1 MANQKN
7 SKKTPLFI
15 CENCDFKCCKNNEYK
30 RHIETNKHKTLTDA
44 NKKTPNDETTFFY
57 CICGNKYNHKSS
69 FSRHKRICFEVNS
82 PSIKTKEENDN
93 TNLDDDKDMIS
104 NKNDT
109 NIVADSSNMFF
120 NDDDICCNGKVTITK
135 EMFIKLL
142 KDNEEMMKMIK
153 SLSENQLMTP
163 QQITNNNN
171 NNITN
176 NITNNNNQFNLN
188 IFLNEKCKDALNM
201 SEFIDSLKITLD
213 DLLFSKNN
221 GITRGVTDIMIK
233 RLKELDIYKRPI
245 HCTDIKRDVM
255 YIKDEDKWHKDN
267 NHDRFKNTIIQV
279 ANKERSALQQWAIDN
294 PDWMETEQK
303 QIQYLTMVRSICEP
317 IETYSNYE
325 RKIVKNIGKEIFV
338 DK

>member
-1 MANQKN
+1 MATQKN
-7 SKKTPLFI
+7 TEKTPSFF
-15 CENCDFKCCKNNEYK
+15 CEICDFKCCRKTEYA
-30 RHIETNKHKTLTDA
+30 RHLDTMKHKRLHETT
-44 NKKTPNDETTFFY
+44 KKTPNIELKVFN
-57 CICGNKYNHKSS
+57 CICGNKYNHHTSLAK
-69 FSRHKRICFEVNS
+69 HKRKCVAVKPL
-82 PSIKTKEENDN
+82 PSIKNEEEYDN
-93 TNLDDDKDMIS
+93 NSMI
-104 NKNDT
+104 
-109 NIVADSSNMFF
+109 
-120 NDDDICCNGKVTITK
+120 DDDIYSDGKITITK

-153 SLSENQLMTP
+153 SLSENQLTTP
-163 QQITNNNN
+163 QQVTNNNN

-233 RLKELDIYKRPI
+233 KLKELDIYKRPI

-255 YIKDEDKWHKDN
+255 YIKDDNIWHKDN

-279 ANKERSALQQWAIDN
+279 ANKERSALQQWANDN

-317 IETYSNYE
+317 IETYNNYE

>member
-1 MANQKN
+1 MMTMMTE
-7 SKKTPLFI
+7 KTPTIFI
-15 CENCDFKCCKNNEYK
+15 CKSCDYSSSKESEYK
-30 RHIETNKHKTLTDA
+30 RHIMTRKHQNNDKNVKKNACVCGKAFMHRQGLHVHRKKCTQYISKDVSNYDFESETKD
-44 NKKTPNDETTFFY
+44 
-57 CICGNKYNHKSS
+57 GNKNQNHILGNEHSISS
-69 FSRHKRICFEVNS
+69 
-82 PSIKTKEENDN
+82 
-93 TNLDDDKDMIS
+93 DD
-104 NKNDT
+104 
-109 NIVADSSNMFF
+109 
-120 NDDDICCNGKVTITK
+120 DDDICSDGKITITK

-153 SLSENQLMTP
+153 SLSENQLITP
-163 QQITNNNN
+163 QQVTNNNN

-176 NITNNNNQFNLN
+176 NNITNNNHFNLN

-213 DLLFSKNN
+213 DLLFSKTN

-267 NHDRFKNTIIQV
+267 NHDMFKNTIIQV
-279 ANKERSALQQWAIDN
+279 ANKERSALQQWANDN

-303 QIQYLTMVRSICEP
+303 QIEYLTMVRSICEP

-325 RKIVKNIGKEIFV
+325 RKIVKNIGKEILV

>member
-1 MANQKN
+1 MGNQKN
-7 SKKTPLFI
+7 TKKTPKFS
-15 CENCDFKCCKNNEYK
+15 CEMCDFKCCRHAEYL
-30 RHIETNKHKTLTDA
+30 RHIETIKHKMVTNG
-44 NKKTPNDETTFFY
+44 NKKTPNIELVVFN
-57 CICGNKYNHKSS
+57 CICGKTYKYLPGLA
-69 FSRHKRICFEVNS
+69 RHKRTCDAVIS
-82 PSIKTKEENDN
+82 PSIKTKEENDDTDLIDYKEVIN
-93 TNLDDDKDMIS
+93 
-104 NKNDT
+104 NKNENNISVDSNSICT
-109 NIVADSSNMFF
+109 NDI
-120 NDDDICCNGKVTITK
+120 DICSDEKIGITK
-135 EMFIKLL
+135 EMFMKLL

-153 SLSENQLMTP
+153 SLSENQLTTP
-163 QQITNNNN
+163 QHITNNNN
-171 NNITN
+171 NIT
-176 NITNNNNQFNLN
+176 NNNQFNLN

-233 RLKELDIYKRPI
+233 KLKELDIYKRPI

-267 NHDRFKNTIIQV
+267 NHDMFKNTIIKV
-279 ANKERSALQQWAIDN
+279 ANKERSALQLWAIDN

-325 RKIVKNIGKEIFV
+325 RKIVKNIGKEILV

>member
-1 MANQKN
+1 MMTE
-7 SKKTPLFI
+7 KTP
-15 CENCDFKCCKNNEYK
+15 
-30 RHIETNKHKTLTDA
+30 
-44 NKKTPNDETTFFY
+44 TFFACKICDY
-57 CICGNKYNHKSS
+57 SSSKESDYNRHLATRKHQNNDKNAKKNACICGKAFMHRQGLHVHRKKCQQYISKGVSEYD
-69 FSRHKRICFEVNS
+69 FEYDT
-82 PSIKTKEENDN
+82 IDG
-93 TNLDDDKDMIS
+93 
-104 NKNDT
+104 NKNE
-109 NIVADSSNMFF
+109 NIIH
-120 NDDDICCNGKVTITK
+120 NDDDDDDGVTYSSNDDENNDDICSDGKVTITK

-153 SLSENQLMTP
+153 SLSENQLTTP
-163 QQITNNNN
+163 QHITNNNN
-171 NNITN
+171 IT
-176 NITNNNNQFNLN
+176 NNQFNLN

-221 GITRGVTDIMIK
+221 GITRGVTDIMMK

-255 YIKDEDKWHKDN
+255 YIKDEDKWHKDK
-267 NHDRFKNTIIQV
+267 NHDMFKNTIIKV
-279 ANKERSALQQWAIDN
+279 ANKERSALQQWAIDH
-294 PDWMETEQK
+294 PDWMDTEQK